1 MSFACEI
8 EYSRNDHLE
17 TIFLKFANNP
27 TNFGKRGQWLRHLCL
42 VYFFIYTIIYTS
54 CHTVS
59 PVVPECWLE
68 GRKRVNIKITLQT
81 PQILLKTVTGYTSMV
96 SRISSLTSLVP
107 ATPINLNPTNP
118 RAFIKTIGVL

>member
-1 MSFACEI
+1 MSYLFI
-8 EYSRNDHLE
+8 G
-17 TIFLKFANNP
+17 TIL
-27 TNFGKRGQWLRHLCL
+27 
-42 VYFFIYTIIYTS
+42 YIS
-54 CHTVS
+54 CHAVS